1 MSGDLHIVDT
11 ILYQFNATQVVTPD
25 QLVGRLT
32 PYLFGG
38 KEGNTINF
46 YCFDSQS

>member
-1 MSGDLHIVDT
+1 MSGDLHVVDT

-38 KEGNTINF
+38 KEGNMINF
-46 YCFDSQS
+46 YCFDS